1 MSTPH
6 PVMTALARRMP
17 LTLLL
22 DLYDE
27 EGPDSRGILSRE
39 LGDLSWLRDLAYG
52 TRARVDG
59 ESAAEDITTA
69 S

>member
-1 MSTPH
+1 
-6 PVMTALARRMP
+6 MTALARRMP

-27 EGPDSRGILSRE
+27 EGPDSRAILSRE

-52 TRARVDG
+52 TRATDG
-59 ESAAEDITTA
+59 ERPAKDVTAA